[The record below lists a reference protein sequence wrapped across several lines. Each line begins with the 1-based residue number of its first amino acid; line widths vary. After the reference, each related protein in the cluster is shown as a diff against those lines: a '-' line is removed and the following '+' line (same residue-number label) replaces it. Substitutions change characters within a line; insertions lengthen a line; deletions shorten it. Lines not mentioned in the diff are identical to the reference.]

1 MDMPGFYRT
10 QVLIGNVE
18 TIGCME
24 TSVEPE
30 QIAGPEIIKLFS
42 CLTQLSIKFI
52 LLINIKITKIVG
64 ILKFISRINTAAESF
79 KARKIFFFHH
89 FTFHEQLK
97 VHAQLSWA
105 RKKVL

>member
-1 MDMPGFYRT
+1 MPGFYRT

-42 CLTQLSIKFI
+42 CSTQLSIKFI
-52 LLINIKITKIVG
+52 LLINVKITKIVG
-64 ILKFISRINTAAESF
+64 ILRFIRINTAAESL

-89 FTFHEQLK
+89 FTFHEQSK
-97 VHAQLSWA
+97 VHAQLS
-105 RKKVL
+105 